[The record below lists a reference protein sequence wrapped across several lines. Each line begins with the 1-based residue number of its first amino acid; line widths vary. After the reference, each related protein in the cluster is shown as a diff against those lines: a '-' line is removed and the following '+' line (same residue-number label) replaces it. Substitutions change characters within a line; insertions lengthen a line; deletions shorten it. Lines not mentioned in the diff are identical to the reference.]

1 MEERLKVEV
10 QISSYDAKGLQCFVA
25 EQIQKYRPEESGPK
39 KMFKKVAG
47 SLVKRIPCQA
57 ELQLALNV
65 LSVPAVNRNLS
76 REATETV
83 NHWLAGVAGTDGK
96 EDESVLTIDRFS
108 CQLHGGFKLER
119 LLDCL
124 LPQGD
129 SVGIRVLQG
138 IRNNISE
145 QESYQLLEYIVWWAN
160 EHRVYQLAL
169 DTLQKEEAPQY
180 KALRQIQPHIE
191 YVHVIRDITK

>member
-65 LSVPAVNRNLS
+65 LSVPAVN
-76 REATETV
+76 
-83 NHWLAGVAGTDGK
+83 HWLKGVAGTDGK

-108 CQLHGGFKLER
+108 CQLHGEKMDLQADVSGFKLER

-138 IRNNISE
+138 IRDNISE

-169 DTLQKEEAPQY
+169 DTLQQEEAPQY

-191 YVHVIRDITK
+191 YVHVIRDLTK

>member
-65 LSVPAVNRNLS
+65 LSVPAVNR
-76 REATETV
+76 
-83 NHWLAGVAGTDGK
+83 WLKGVAGTDGK

-108 CQLHGGFKLER
+108 CQLHGEKMDLQADVSGFKLER

-138 IRNNISE
+138 IRDNISE

-169 DTLQKEEAPQY
+169 DTLQQEEAPQY

-191 YVHVIRDITK
+191 YVHVIRDLTK

>member
-65 LSVPAVNRNLS
+65 LSAPAVNR
-76 REATETV
+76 
-83 NHWLAGVAGTDGK
+83 WLAGVAGTDGK
-96 EDESVLTIDRFS
+96 EDESILTIDSFS
-108 CQLHGGFKLER
+108 CQLHGERMDLQADVSGFKLER
-119 LLDCL
+119 LLDRL

-160 EHRVYQLAL
+160 EHQVYQLAL
-169 DTLQKEEAPQY
+169 DALQQEEDPQY

-191 YVHVIRDITK
+191 YVHVIRDNT

>member
-76 REATETV
+76 RDGGGQS
-83 NHWLAGVAGTDGK
+83 LAGRRCRYRW
-96 EDESVLTIDRFS
+96 ERRRERF
-108 CQLHGGFKLER
+108 
-119 LLDCL
+119 D
-124 LPQGD
+124 D
-129 SVGIRVLQG
+129 
-138 IRNNISE
+138 
-145 QESYQLLEYIVWWAN
+145 
-160 EHRVYQLAL
+160 
-169 DTLQKEEAPQY
+169 
-180 KALRQIQPHIE
+180 RQIFLSIA
-191 YVHVIRDITK
+191 R

>member
-1 MEERLKVEV
+1 MMQKGCNVLLQSRYRS
-10 QISSYDAKGLQCFVA
+10 IST
-25 EQIQKYRPEESGPK
+25 EESGPK

-47 SLVKRIPCQA
+47 SLIKRIPCQA

-76 REATETV
+76 REATEAV

-96 EDESVLTIDRFS
+96 EDESVLTIERFS
-108 CQLHGGFKLER
+108 CQLRDEKMDLQADVSGFKLEQ

-138 IRNNISE
+138 IRDNLSE

-169 DTLQKEEAPQY
+169 DALQQEEDPQY
-180 KALRQIQPHIE
+180 KVLRQIQPHIE
-191 YVHVIRDITK
+191 YVHVIRDIK